1 MDLLDAHGQAL
12 DVFDRSLHHVG
23 LSDWDSPTPCTDW
36 TVRDLVN
43 HLVHDQLWVPELL
56 AGKTIAEVGDK
67 YDGDQLRDDP
77 LEAWSLSSQAARAA
91 LLEPGALDGTVHL
104 SFGDAD
110 ATEYAWQLTL
120 DAAVHGWDLATAL
133 GAEAAIGDE
142 LAKALLEFVEPRLAA
157 WSGSSLFGEPVPVPD
172 NADPQTRLVSLLGRR
187 PA

>member
-12 DVFDRSLHHVG
+12 EVFDRSVHHVG

-43 HLVHDQLWVPELL
+43 HLVYDQLWVPELL

-77 LEAWSLSSQAARAA
+77 VTAWTESSQAARAA
-91 LLEPGALDGTVHL
+91 LLEPGALEGTVHL

-120 DAAVHGWDLATAL
+120 DAAVHGWDLATAV
-133 GAEAAIGDE
+133 GADAEIGDE
-142 LAKALLEFVEPRLAA
+142 LATALLKWVEPQIDD
-157 WSGSSLFGEPVPVPD
+157 WSGSSMFGKPVPV
-172 NADPQTRLVSLLGRR
+172 ADDADVQTRLVSLLGRR
-187 PA
+187 AT